1 MACITCRKRHI
12 KCVPANKYT
21 ERRSCV
27 NCIRKKIVCEYLEFA
42 PSPPPRPLAAPT
54 IFRDFQPTARD
65 SRRRRDSRTSSSSSP
80 PPVRLRVGDSRGFE
94 PYHLQRG
101 HHIHASP
108 KLKWFAEQ
116 PVGDPSP
123 FCLPSPSDSA
133 STIPCISRTNIFSSS
148 SSFDSSCYSEM
159 SMYTY
164 LGLHGYVRVPQP
176 RKTLPSPS
184 LLGWDSDVAL
194 VYTTDSDSGRVDR
207 GSGYLNAW

>member
-65 SRRRRDSRTSSSSSP
+65 SRRKRDSRTSSSSSP

-94 PYHLQRG
+94 PYHLQL
-101 HHIHASP
+101 HASP
-108 KLKWFAEQ
+108 KLKLFTEQ

-123 FCLPSPSDSA
+123 FCLPSPSNSA
-133 STIPCISRTNIFSSS
+133 FTIPCISRTNIC
-148 SSFDSSCYSEM
+148 SSFDSSCYSET
-159 SMYTY
+159 SAASLGLMYTSQ
-164 LGLHGYVRVPQP
+164 GLYGYVRVPQP
-176 RKTLPSPS
+176 RKMLPSPS
-184 LLGWDSDVAL
+184 LLGWDSDVSL
-194 VYTTDSDSGRVDR
+194 VYTTDSDSERLDS
-207 GSGYLNAW
+207 GSEYSNPW